1 MRPATTVLLVDDEV
15 LITEMLTDVL
25 IDNGFGVVVANDA
38 AEALAAIAATPS
50 IAMLVTDVNMGTGD
64 DGWTVARRA
73 REALPALA
81 VIYTTGGASH
91 EFIEH
96 AVPGSVLLAKPFAVG
111 QLVSAVSLLLTGPPP
126 AE

>member
-25 IDNGFGVVVANDA
+25 IDNGSGVVVANDE
-38 AEALAAIAATPS
+38 AEAVAVIAATPS
-50 IAMLVTDVNMGTGD
+50 IAVFVTDLNMGAGD
-64 DGWTVARRA
+64 DVRTVARRA
-73 REALPALA
+73 REALA
-81 VIYTTGGASH
+81 VILTTGGASH

-96 AVPGSVLLAKPFAVG
+96 AVPDSVLLAQPFAVG